1 MISELYTALKA
12 AGVDDDIARAAAKS
26 VIAIEDKEQL
36 ATKADLAELRRDFA
50 ELKADLHKTLADLTK
65 TMIATFLAMT
75 AIFSA
80 ISAALRFVK

>member
-1 MISELYTALKA
+1 MTTMISELYVALKA

-36 ATKADLAELRRDFA
+36 ATKADIAALKTDLAEM
-50 ELKADLHKTLADLTK
+50 KADLTK
-65 TMIATFLAMT
+65 TMVTLMFAMT
-75 AIFSA
+75 ALFSA

>member
-1 MISELYTALKA
+1 MTTIVSELYTALRA
-12 AGVDDDIARAAAKS
+12 AGVEDEIARAAAKS

-36 ATKADLAELRRDFA
+36 ATKADLVELRG
-50 ELKADLHKTLADLTK
+50 ELRLAMADLKSDLTK
-65 TMIATFLAMT
+65 TMITIMLAMT

>member
-1 MISELYTALKA
+1 MTTMVSELYTALKA
-12 AGVDDDIARAAAKS
+12 AGVEDDIAKAAARS

-36 ATKADLAELRRDFA
+36 ATKADLTALHLT
-50 ELKADLHKTLADLTK
+50 LKAEIAEFKAEITK
-65 TMIATFLAMT
+65 TVITTMLAMT